1 MLSFIYR
8 LIRNFEKEHGFT
20 PNLLYLNQFHLEM
33 LRTQLDRKID
43 GSDLAHLL
51 DMEIIISQDAV
62 HPHVEWHT
70 MQGRRHAV

>member
-8 LIRNFEKEHGFT
+8 LISNFEKEHGFT

-33 LRTQLDRKID
+33 LRTQLERKVD
-43 GSDLAHLL
+43 GAELAQLL
-51 DMEIIISQDAV
+51 DMEIIISQDSV

-70 MQGRRHAV
+70 SVGNRKAV

>member
-33 LRTQLDRKID
+33 LRTQLDRKVD
-43 GSDLAHLL
+43 GSDLAQLL
-51 DMEIIISQDAV
+51 DMEIIISQDSV

-70 MQGRRHAV
+70 SLDNRQAI